1 MILIVDDEEDLC
13 RIMEFSLVERGYAVR
28 TVHDGLAG
36 LEAARKLMPALILLD
51 IKMPKMNGFQMLVK
65 IREDPRTR
73 AIPVVVMTSLNEGNG
88 TTDEEW
94 ARRLEVSGFVS
105 KPFDPDQAMAI
116 IESVLPQKK

>member
-1 MILIVDDEEDLC
+1 MPDAENIHGQAAGTQFVDHAVRVDDDFANVWVAFL
-13 RIMEFSLVERGYAVR
+13 RHHAS
-28 TVHDGLAG
+28 GL
-36 LEAARKLMPALILLD
+36 R
-51 IKMPKMNGFQMLVK
+51 K